1 LAKFSI
7 RIDDPLYDRLVAAA
21 EDAGMTLSAYIREE
35 LAQLDGADPFG
46 FHARFDEL
54 HSTVIQMLA
63 IVAGDVGDRAPDS
76 LAKGMDDARRLLRE
90 RGLVTAED
98 LPASGG
104 GAAS

>member
-1 LAKFSI
+1 MAKFSI

-21 EDAGMTLSAYIREE
+21 EDAGMTLSAYIREG

-63 IVAGDVGDRAPDS
+63 IVAGDIGDRAPES
-76 LAKGMDDARRLLRE
+76 LARGMDDARRLLLE
-90 RGLVTAED
+90 RGLVTADD
-98 LPASGG
+98 LPASGRE
-104 GAAS
+104 ASS